1 MNPSKHF
8 LWFAMFSCA
17 VTVAALALCHFNHKE
32 SHDRIINQ
40 NQSAFQSYRAAL
52 ASLPSRIDTI
62 TARKQDVLLDII
74 EDSIL
79 NNLPKLPRNHQQ
91 ALRSYVESA
100 VLAAS
105 MELPY
110 YSLIGELEESAS
122 SIQIANIQSETK
134 ALLELEFN
142 KIQNEYET
150 LALWAGIL
158 TIVFLIFSFY
168 SMFKT
173 EELLKQGKQGLSDL
187 DSIREKGQLSVEEFV
202 EDSGASI
209 RKFKMEY
216 LAVISEVR
224 EADARRLDGLDMS
237 INKITQ
243 RFTEETQKKINV
255 VQKYVENTKKSVD
268 EQYMSL
274 YDSSS
279 KIEAELTK
287 KLVAMDKTIKAQA
300 EMISSM
306 KKQMD
311 VMQGMVETMKN
322 K

>member
-1 MNPSKHF
+1 
-8 LWFAMFSCA
+8 MFSCA

-40 NQSAFQSYRAAL
+40 NQAFFQSYRATL
-52 ASLPSRIDTI
+52 ASLPSRMDTI

-74 EDSIL
+74 EDSLL

-122 SIQIANIQSETK
+122 SLQIANIQAETK

-158 TIVFLIFSFY
+158 TIVFLIF
-168 SMFKT
+168 
-173 EELLKQGKQGLSDL
+173 Q
-187 DSIREKGQLSVEEFV
+187 
-202 EDSGASI
+202 
-209 RKFKMEY
+209 
-216 LAVISEVR
+216 
-224 EADARRLDGLDMS
+224 
-237 INKITQ
+237 
-243 RFTEETQKKINV
+243 
-255 VQKYVENTKKSVD
+255 
-268 EQYMSL
+268 
-274 YDSSS
+274 
-279 KIEAELTK
+279 
-287 KLVAMDKTIKAQA
+287 
-300 EMISSM
+300 
-306 KKQMD
+306 
-311 VMQGMVETMKN
+311 
-322 K
+322 

>member
-1 MNPSKHF
+1 MNPSKQF
-8 LWFAMFSCA
+8 LWFAMFSCV

-40 NQSAFQSYRAAL
+40 NQSAFQSYRATL

-74 EDSIL
+74 EDSLL

-122 SIQIANIQSETK
+122 SLQIANIQAETK

-150 LALWAGIL
+150 LALWASIL
-158 TIVFLIFSFY
+158 TVVFLIFSFY

-173 EELLKQGKQGLSDL
+173 DELLQQGKNGLKELNAIKERGEASVFEFEEKSDK
-187 DSIREKGQLSVEEFV
+187 SIQKCQIDFV
-202 EDSGASI
+202 SFMSNLKETES
-209 RKFKMEY
+209 
-216 LAVISEVR
+216 
-224 EADARRLDGLDMS
+224 RRIDGLEMS
-237 INKITQ
+237 IKKISQ
-243 RFTEETQKKINV
+243 GFEEETQKRIKV
-255 VQKYVENTKKSVD
+255 VQKYVETTKHTMD
-268 EQYMSL
+268 EQYARLSASSL
-274 YDSSS
+274 DLENRLNT
-279 KIEAELTK
+279 KIA
-287 KLVAMDKTIKAQA
+287 KTDESLKEYVEQMKRIKQ
-300 EMISSM
+300 
-306 KKQMD
+306 QMD
-311 VMQGMVETMKN
+311 VMRTMIETMKS
-322 K
+322 

>member
-40 NQSAFQSYRAAL
+40 NQAFFQSYRATL
-52 ASLPSRIDTI
+52 ASLPSHIDTI

-74 EDSIL
+74 EDSLL

-110 YSLIGELEESAS
+110 YSLMGELEESAS
-122 SIQIANIQSETK
+122 SLQIANIQAETK

-158 TIVFLIFSFY
+158 TVVFLIFSFY

-173 EELLKQGKQGLSDL
+173 DELLQQGKNGLKELNEIKERGEACVFEFQVKSDK
-187 DSIREKGQLSVEEFV
+187 SIQKCQIDFV
-202 EDSGASI
+202 SFMSNLKET
-209 RKFKMEY
+209 ET
-216 LAVISEVR
+216 
-224 EADARRLDGLDMS
+224 RRIDGLEMS
-237 INKITQ
+237 IKNISD
-243 RFTEETQKKINV
+243 RFEEETQKRIKV
-255 VQKYVENTKKSVD
+255 VQKYVETTKHTMD
-268 EQYMSL
+268 EQYARLSASNLDLENRLNKKIAITDESL
-274 YDSSS
+274 
-279 KIEAELTK
+279 KEHVEQMK
-287 KLVAMDKTIKAQA
+287 RIKQ
-300 EMISSM
+300 
-306 KKQMD
+306 QMD
-311 VMQGMVETMKN
+311 VMRTMIETMKS
-322 K
+322 